1 MINQNILTVIEM
13 ICQVRS
19 ISKITANL
27 CARSLLNLM
36 TNQNFSHMIQ
46 DNVIR
51 CFSSIV
57 SSDCL
62 ELTCNLCARAFLIIS
77 SRAQGRVR
85 FNKKI
90 PALEQIFGLINAN
103 ETKTHIVISKACFNM
118 LGDPDCR
125 IAAIE
130 ARALSVLKIAA
141 SFNNSS
147 ISESIGQTLIVIS
160 SDERIHKKLLKEP
173 IIEIILL
180 LLSTTEG
187 WPFECAIQACAAF
200 ASFPIFRA
208 TMIDKGVITSIV
220 NCFLAGKVHDY
231 VIGEAIARCLCFL
244 SFVKSYCDNMIT
256 GANIMLPL
264 NLLELFSCSSVF
276 TGSMV
281 VITLRNLSSASKCGD
296 TMIQQ
301 HAIRLIGN
309 IMRSLPIEQSF
320 PLCQSAIL
328 VMQNLAKYT
337 PYHSLVIQEGVL
349 MEVLLRVASII
360 SNDDDQRD
368 GIQILYYIYLVHVFL
383 SFNFITTI

>member
-1 MINQNILTVIEM
+1 
-13 ICQVRS
+13 
-19 ISKITANL
+19 
-27 CARSLLNLM
+27 
-36 TNQNFSHMIQ
+36 
-46 DNVIR
+46 
-51 CFSSIV
+51 
-57 SSDCL
+57 
-62 ELTCNLCARAFLIIS
+62 
-77 SRAQGRVR
+77 
-85 FNKKI
+85 
-90 PALEQIFGLINAN
+90 
-103 ETKTHIVISKACFNM
+103 M
-118 LGDPDCR
+118 LGDPDSR

-141 SFNNSS
+141 SLNNTS

-173 IIEIILL
+173 IIEIVLL

-187 WPFECAIQACAAF
+187 WPFECAIHACAAF

-220 NCFLAGKVHDY
+220 NCFLVGKVHDY

-264 NLLELFSCSSVF
+264 NLLGLFSCSSVF

-281 VITLRNLSSASKCGD
+281 VITLRNLSSASKFGD

-309 IMRSLPIEQSF
+309 IMRSLPIDQSF

-337 PYHSLVIQEGVL
+337 SYHSLVIQEGVL

-368 GIQILYYIYLVHVFL
+368 GYNIYIVYIYYIY
-383 SFNFITTI
+383 